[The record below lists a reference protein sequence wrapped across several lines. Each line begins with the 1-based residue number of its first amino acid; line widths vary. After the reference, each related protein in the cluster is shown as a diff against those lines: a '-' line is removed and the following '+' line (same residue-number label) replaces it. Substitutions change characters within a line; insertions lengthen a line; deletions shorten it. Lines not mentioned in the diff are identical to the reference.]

1 MIQNMFNIPS
11 RYFVNKSIE
20 KNSFIQ
26 KANLSKAEKRELD
39 KQLLSVKILYDLL
52 FDDKSE
58 AFIIE
63 VNTKILYR
71 KDSMATIAK
80 AIASSIPYYTLVLVK
95 YENYMR
101 IVFFNTKIN
110 SKDES
115 RKVVLNYTSSHIMNL
130 YKLNAFDDCLFEDIS
145 SAFSESASNDQF
157 ANNLYEIAFEL
168 RNTRTER
175 KQIKKII
182 EPESEYADLIKK
194 VYYCSDSFDDYLLD
208 DSDSQYNDYYA
219 YNSKARFVSDCGNYS
234 YGLLME
240 FAEQCSLFPSFQ
252 WDEDLVIQKW
262 LEFYIDKCL
271 EFGQETENII
281 LTEKDII
288 KIIELFKEKLD
299 YRTSYYNSEYFDADD
314 LRMFIEQDSTELG
327 EVFGVYFGF
336 APFQCD
342 DNE

>member
-1 MIQNMFNIPS
+1 MIQNLFDIPS
-11 RYFVNKSIE
+11 RFFINKSIE
-20 KNSFIQ
+20 KNSFVQ

-39 KQLLSVKILYDLL
+39 KQLLSVTILYDFL

-63 VNTKILYR
+63 VKTKILYR

-110 SKDES
+110 SKEES
-115 RKVVLNYTSSHIMNL
+115 RRVVLNYTSSDIINL
-130 YKLNAFDDCLFEDIS
+130 NKFSTFDDCLFEDIS
-145 SAFSESASNDQF
+145 MSFSTSTSVEQF
-157 ANNLYEIAFEL
+157 ANNISKIAYEV
-168 RNTRTER
+168 RDTRTEK
-175 KQIKKII
+175 KQIKKYI

-194 VYYCSDSFDDYLLD
+194 VYYSTGIFDNYISD

-240 FAEQCSLFPSFQ
+240 FAEQCSSFPSVQ
-252 WDEDLVIQKW
+252 KDEELVTQKW

-271 EFGQETENII
+271 EFAKETEKI
-281 LTEKDII
+281 LLSESDVI

-299 YRTSYYNSEYFDADD
+299 YRVSNYKNEYFDADD
-314 LRMFIEQDSTELG
+314 LRVFIEQDNFELG
-327 EVFGVYFGF
+327 EIFGINFGF
-336 APFQCD
+336 D
-342 DNE
+342 V